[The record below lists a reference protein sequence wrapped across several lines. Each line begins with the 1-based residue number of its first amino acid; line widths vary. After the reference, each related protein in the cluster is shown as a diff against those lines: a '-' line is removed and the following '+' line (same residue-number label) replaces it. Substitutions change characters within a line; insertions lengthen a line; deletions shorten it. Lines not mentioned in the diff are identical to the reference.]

1 MIINETKDAELY
13 ILWQDLHSSYNL
25 EELIAENKKVFE
37 AYSIEEL
44 ESICENLAFMKER
57 EHFPQNTL
65 VELSR
70 DYEQLKEFYS
80 HLFDSNY
87 SIVYKGRGENYK
99 DLLIAINTVLL
110 YMGQSE
116 KYPFLYSMW
125 KHLKVINEKT
135 AKQLAD
141 LVVQKLHYM

>member
-13 ILWQDLHSSYNL
+13 ILWQDLHNSYNL
-25 EELIAENKKVFE
+25 EELIEENKKVFE

-57 EHFPQNTL
+57 EHFPQRTL
-65 VELSR
+65 VELSK
-70 DYEQLKEFYS
+70 DYEQIKMFYS
-80 HLFDSNY
+80 DY
-87 SIVYKGRGENYK
+87 STVYKGRGENYK
-99 DLLIAINTVLL
+99 DLLVAINTVLL
-110 YMGQSE
+110 YMDQSE

-125 KHLKVINEKT
+125 KHLNVINEKT

-141 LVVQKLHYM
+141 LVIQKLHYMYR